1 MSKND
6 KAFNE
11 HHYKISNLVGK
22 LLTIVDACNSD
33 KEQRTA
39 QKTLVTGEVWSWFY
53 AFFGESARTP
63 DTDAIPESPT
73 QE

>member
-33 KEQRTA
+33 KEQRAA
-39 QKTLVTGEVWSWFY
+39 QKTLVTSEVWSWFY
-53 AFFGESARTP
+53 QFFGESAITP
-63 DTDAIPESPT
+63 ETNAIPETST
-73 QE
+73 EE